1 MKTRNM
7 KTLFRIMTLFL
18 TIFCFAGCDDEQN
31 NIDVLRITNDDDDEE
46 VLATLDVTAANLDGT
61 WKLVEWNGAPLQ
73 EGSYCY
79 ITFSRKD
86 KTYKM
91 YDKFSSMYSNL
102 KTGSFEIEKEK
113 DLGYII
119 SGNYDFGNGEWANS
133 YIVTNLLATS
143 MIWTIKDTPSDVQK
157 FERCDK
163 VPEEIENEVRDF

>member
-18 TIFCFAGCDDEQN
+18 TIFCFAGC
-31 NIDVLRITNDDDDEE
+31 DDDEE

-102 KTGSFEIEKEK
+102 KTVVLKLRKKRI
-113 DLGYII
+113 
-119 SGNYDFGNGEWANS
+119 
-133 YIVTNLLATS
+133 
-143 MIWTIKDTPSDVQK
+143 
-157 FERCDK
+157 
-163 VPEEIENEVRDF
+163 

>member
-18 TIFCFAGCDDEQN
+18 TIFCFAGC
-31 NIDVLRITNDDDDEE
+31 DDDEE

-73 EGSYCY
+73 EGSCCY

-113 DLGYII
+113 DLGYVI

>member
-1 MKTRNM
+1 M

-18 TIFCFAGCDDEQN
+18 TLFCFAGC
-31 NIDVLRITNDDDDEE
+31 DDDEE

-79 ITFSRKD
+79 ITSAARIRLIKCMISLAVCTLISRRVV
-86 KTYKM
+86 
-91 YDKFSSMYSNL
+91 L
-102 KTGSFEIEKEK
+102 KLRKKK

>member
-1 MKTRNM
+1 M

-18 TIFCFAGCDDEQN
+18 TLFCFAGC
-31 NIDVLRITNDDDDEE
+31 DDDEE

-91 YDKFSSMYSNL
+91 YQVLRMRTLSFTLLRPALMNVLSRYM
-102 KTGSFEIEKEK
+102 TGK
-113 DLGYII
+113 LLPA
-119 SGNYDFGNGEWANS
+119 FGRPGCRPFCPGFA
-133 YIVTNLLATS
+133 
-143 MIWTIKDTPSDVQK
+143 
-157 FERCDK
+157 FH
-163 VPEEIENEVRDF
+163 